1 MQTCYTTKSPKDSLK
16 LIQIPFLCNVF
27 SRLELYIA
35 NAYDLLAFAASQ
47 KSGKRSIGAI
57 LKWVSKPFIKL
68 YNAIRNAWSKVSP
81 VTKVGS
87 AIGTAGYGKQKQLRI

>member
-1 MQTCYTTKSPKDSLK
+1 M
-16 LIQIPFLCNVF
+16 
-27 SRLELYIA
+27 YIA

-57 LKWVSKPFIKL
+57 LKWVFKPFIKL
-68 YNAIRNAWSKVSP
+68 YNAIKNAWSKVSP

-87 AIGTAGYGKQKQLRI
+87 AIGTAGYGKQKQSPTYLGHLKYMLCITITFRWYLRDII